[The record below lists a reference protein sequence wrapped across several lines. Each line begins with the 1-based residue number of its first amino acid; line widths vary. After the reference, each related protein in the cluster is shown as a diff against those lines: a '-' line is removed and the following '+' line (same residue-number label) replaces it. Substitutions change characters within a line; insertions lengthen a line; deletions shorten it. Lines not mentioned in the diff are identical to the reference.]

1 MKINVAEVNSNR
13 QKFYH
18 NKITI
23 ATVITEQL
31 NILPKDNSIYYTKL
45 FEDVI
50 FLGLISW
57 NINVENQRSGSGGG
71 EKIQNIFWGMRYH
84 HVM

>member
-1 MKINVAEVNSNR
+1 MKINVAETNSNR
-13 QKFYH
+13 QKRYH

-31 NILPKDNSIYYTKL
+31 NILPKDNSIYYTKF

-50 FLGLISW
+50 FLGLIS
-57 NINVENQRSGSGGG
+57 
-71 EKIQNIFWGMRYH
+71 
-84 HVM
+84 

>member
-1 MKINVAEVNSNR
+1 MKINVAEANSNR

-31 NILPKDNSIYYTKL
+31 NILPKDNGIYYTKF
-45 FEDVI
+45 FEEVI
-50 FLGLISW
+50 FLGLIS
-57 NINVENQRSGSGGG
+57 
-71 EKIQNIFWGMRYH
+71 
-84 HVM
+84 